1 MVKILT
7 YIFLQEGSGP
17 SNFLAQT
24 VRQIIAREGGLFD
37 AQASA
42 DNTPV
47 LLILDRY
54 SNVILNSLG
63 NKSS

>member
-1 MVKILT
+1 M
-7 YIFLQEGSGP
+7 FQEGSGP

-54 SNVILNSLG
+54 STVLAVEKMQNINYA
-63 NKSS
+63 